1 MRERV
6 GAQRTASPQ
15 PRSTSSPVMVG
26 LGWWGLQHRP
36 MSAPL
41 RARAELLHDGGPEM
55 WQDFMDELRE
65 RHLGVPKPQTNRPS
79 VGARLDADYDHAIN
93 AAG

>member
-1 MRERV
+1 
-6 GAQRTASPQ
+6 
-15 PRSTSSPVMVG
+15 MVG

-36 MSAPL
+36 TSAPL

-79 VGARLDADYDHAIN
+79 TQLGDTTTHNVRQHLRTDHALKS
-93 AAG
+93 AELGELRAS